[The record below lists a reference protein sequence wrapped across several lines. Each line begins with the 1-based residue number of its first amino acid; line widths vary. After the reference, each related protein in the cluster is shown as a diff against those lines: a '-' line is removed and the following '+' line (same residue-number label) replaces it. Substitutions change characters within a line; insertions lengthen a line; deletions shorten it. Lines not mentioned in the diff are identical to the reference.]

1 MMENDRHSFSPL
13 PILQPGVAMKMR
25 WMACA
30 VLALA
35 STACTQTRVVQS
47 DAAAA
52 VAPQLAVESFLQAAN
67 ARDLHGMGQI
77 FGTVD
82 GPLMEKQRR
91 QDVELRMDAI
101 SSILKHDDYRIIRE
115 EMVAGRDDPTTRVIV
130 DMTINGRSVDNVPF
144 VVVRAKSGRWLVQE
158 VDLERVMA
166 GG

>member
-1 MMENDRHSFSPL
+1 
-13 PILQPGVAMKMR
+13 MKMR
-25 WMACA
+25 WMAFA
-30 VLALA
+30 VLALG
-35 STACTQTRVVQS
+35 STACSQTRVMQS
-47 DAAAA
+47 DAASA
-52 VAPQLAVESFLQAAN
+52 VAPQMAVERFLQAAN

-82 GPLMEKQRR
+82 GPLMERQRR

-115 EMVAGRDDPTTRVIV
+115 EMVAGRDDPTTRVMV
-130 DMTINGRSVDNVPF
+130 NMTINGRSVDNVPF
-144 VVVRAKSGRWLVQE
+144 VVVRANSGRWLVQE